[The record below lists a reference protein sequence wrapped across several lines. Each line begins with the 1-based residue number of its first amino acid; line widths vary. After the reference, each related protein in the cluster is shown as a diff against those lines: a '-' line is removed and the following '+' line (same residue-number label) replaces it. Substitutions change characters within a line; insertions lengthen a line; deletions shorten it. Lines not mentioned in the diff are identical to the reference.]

1 MKERVKGYLEYKLDL
16 ELCGVN
22 TFEKDKEVRR
32 KYERYLQDKQQA
44 NNTIP
49 TRNTNETTKTNDS
62 SNLLE
67 HKKREDKG

>member
-1 MKERVKGYLEYKLDL
+1 VKERVKGYLEYKLDL

-62 SNLLE
+62 SDLLE
-67 HKKREDKG
+67 YKERKKT

>member
-62 SNLLE
+62 SDLLE
-67 HKKREDKG
+67 YKERKKT

>member
-32 KYERYLQDKQQA
+32 KYERYLQDKKQA

-62 SNLLE
+62 SDLLE
-67 HKKREDKG
+67 YKERKKT